1 MLKTNGA
8 DVVRR
13 IPIRAKVAGAV
24 AVPLVALAVA
34 AWVGVSANAAQA
46 SRVADQAELA
56 TASIGHAGLI
66 SALQNERNQ
75 ALIQMLGLSGRIA
88 LEVDDLDAAR
98 DQTDAAFTHLHHQIA
113 GQSDTLRE
121 DYAEALRSLD
131 ALPDVRA
138 RVDTGLVAPGVA
150 NRQAAHDVFLSYTTM
165 IATIFAS
172 HDRFS
177 LVVDDAELRQGD
189 DLIHFS
195 SHATDAVAQLVDSL
209 LYIGAGP
216 GGVDEPVEA
225 AEIAQLRRDVD
236 KNDAV
241 VKTKGT
247 GPYADAAQTLLANP
261 RVAGISS
268 FAARAIGNGGA
279 VDADALL
286 ATTPLGPEGGYLQFR
301 DAVVAVLDAQA
312 VKLAHEADVR
322 RQIVLGAALAV
333 VAAAILIALFISRS
347 ITRPL
352 RDLSRKARA
361 MATYRLPAAVQDIL
375 DAPPGEDIVLPTAE
389 PIVVPGRDEVGD
401 VAGALN
407 DVQQSALE
415 LAVEQAALRRNIAES
430 YVNLGRRNQNLLSRL
445 LDVVGEL
452 ERVEADPARLEK
464 LYKLD
469 HLATRI
475 RRNAESLLVLSETQ
489 APARWQPP
497 VQIDD
502 VVRAALGEIENYE
515 RVLVRT
521 LEPTMVMG
529 GASSDLAH
537 LLAELIENGL
547 RHSPPRELVEVTG
560 RATADGYSLA
570 IVDHGLGMTPED
582 LERANQRLAGVESFT
597 VTPAKYLGH
606 YVTAVLAARHG
617 IKVRLQGSVVVGIAA
632 QVDLPAAM
640 LTDRVERSGMTALAA
655 SRAEPDH
662 EPAWAGA
669 PEAPAWAGAPEAH
682 PGLSLEDTPGERPTP
697 EDVRAAVALVRT
709 RSATPPRAPG
719 AGRAPMAPVPLG
731 PTVVPTHRP
740 VRVEIT
746 ASALE
751 RPYVTRALNAPAPAP
766 LPPGPGPAPAIGTN
780 ARRAPFGSA
789 GVWQPFPA
797 SPVPDAP
804 GGEPQR
810 TASGLVRR
818 VRGAHARADAAAGGP
833 GGTRTGNGQPTPAID
848 GEEMQRFLASLA
860 GGVQRSLDQRAT
872 GSVPAD
878 EG

>member
-1 MLKTNGA
+1 
-8 DVVRR
+8 VVRR

-24 AVPLVALAVA
+24 AVPLVALVA
-34 AWVGVSANAAQA
+34 AAWIGVSTNAAEA
-46 SRVADQAELA
+46 TRVADQAELA

-75 ALIQMLGLSGRIA
+75 ALIQTLGLSGRIA
-88 LEVDDLDAAR
+88 LEVDDIDEAR
-98 DQTDAAFTHLHHQIA
+98 AQTDAAFTHLHHQIA
-113 GQSDTLRE
+113 GQGDTLRE

-138 RVDTGLVAPGVA
+138 RVDEGLAAPGPA
-150 NRQAAHDVFLSYTTM
+150 NRQSAHDIFLSYTTM

-177 LVVDDAELRQGD
+177 LVVDDAQLRQGD
-189 DLIHFS
+189 DLVHYA

-209 LYIGAGP
+209 LYIGSGP
-216 GGVDEPVEA
+216 GGIDEPVEA

-247 GPYADAAQTLLANP
+247 GPYADATQTLLANP

-268 FAARAIGNGGA
+268 FAARAVGDGGA
-279 VDADALL
+279 VDPDEML

-301 DAVVAVLDAQA
+301 DEVVEVLDARA
-312 VKLAHEADVR
+312 VKLGHAADVR
-322 RQIVLGAALAV
+322 RQIVLGAALVV
-333 VAAAILIALFISRS
+333 VAGALLIALFISRS

-415 LAVEQAALRRNIAES
+415 LAVEQAALRRNVAES

-445 LDVVGEL
+445 LDAVGEL
-452 ERVEADPARLEK
+452 ERTEADPARREK

-489 APARWQPP
+489 AQGRWQPP

-560 RATADGYSLA
+560 RATAEGYSLA

-606 YVTAVLAARHG
+606 YVTAILAARHG
-617 IKVRLQGSVVVGIAA
+617 ISVRLQGSVVVGIAA
-632 QVDLPAAM
+632 QVDLPASL
-640 LTDRVERSGMTALAA
+640 LTDRVDRSPVTAIGAV
-655 SRAEPDH
+655 RPEPDFS
-662 EPAWAGA
+662 PAWAR
-669 PEAPAWAGAPEAH
+669 APEAH
-682 PGLSLEDTPGERPTP
+682 QGLSLDDTPGERPTA
-697 EDVRAAVALVRT
+697 EDVRAAVALIRT
-709 RSATPPRAPG
+709 RSATPPRAV
-719 AGRAPMAPVPLG
+719 APAPVAATSIG
-731 PTVVPTHRP
+731 PTVIPSHRP
-740 VRVEIT
+740 SRLEIS
-746 ASALE
+746 ASAGE
-751 RPYVTRALNAPAPAP
+751 RPYVTRALAAPAPVP
-766 LPPGPGPAPAIGTN
+766 LPPGPEPAPAIGPN
-780 ARRAPFGSA
+780 PRRAPFGSA
-789 GVWQPFPA
+789 GVWQP
-797 SPVPDAP
+797 SPPDFAP
-804 GGEPQR
+804 DVVGEPER

-818 VRGAHARADAAAGGP
+818 VRGAHVPAGGP
-833 GGTRTGNGQPTPAID
+833 AHTRQGNGQPTPAID

-860 GGVQRSLDQRAT
+860 GGVQRSLDQRGA
-872 GSVPAD
+872 GSGPVD